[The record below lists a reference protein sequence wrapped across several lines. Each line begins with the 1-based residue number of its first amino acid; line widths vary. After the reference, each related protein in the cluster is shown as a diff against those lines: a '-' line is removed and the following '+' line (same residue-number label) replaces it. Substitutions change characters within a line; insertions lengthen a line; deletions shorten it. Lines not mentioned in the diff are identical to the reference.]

1 MSIRKLLKEISNT
14 DFVTKYKNDYSSP
27 YLNSIMKYVKP
38 EYWEWVVNKLTD
50 NNNEGLSLVISLL
63 SKFDKLKGKLQTTDI
78 NKLGSV
84 EDLAN
89 LIKTYNNQ
97 FLKNISKEEG
107 GNILYEDDNLLIVN
121 PLTYEKACYYDSNGI
136 GCDNTSGSYTF
147 DKTYGPRTSKKIINI
162 VDKNNPENK
171 LTFIFDG
178 LNTPDYFRGYQRLN
192 GEQSLMDQIPNFE
205 TVNSFIIQYLEDEFP
220 GYYRNFNFHQVKKA
234 IDKIEMEKRIAL
246 EKKAKMDEA
255 NERRVNNE
263 WELGPDCPT
272 IGLKAHAL
280 FDHLSSSGE
289 IEVLDEEG
297 QERKRDLLSR
307 KVELEDEYDSSDQVR
322 EDLLAQIDQIED
334 ELSEFDDYMDVYDM
348 IPDGERYDLQR
359 FEVGNTGE
367 EYTVGDS
374 DEMDDA
380 LREYV
385 EEMVKTEGYDSFA
398 SWVKESAIDEDQI
411 IDWFQNYYDDV
422 VYQEP
427 EHYLDESQRQLDS
440 EQVEKIKIIEAR
452 TIQAEEEILRLER
465 IMDDVEDENYI
476 EKIEG
481 RVEQLKEYISELDDL
496 KQEIEDN
503 PEGGF
508 DDNDIEVAIEERMDD
523 VRYDPVSHAE
533 DYGLEMDSFID
544 EDKFVDTVIENDG
557 YETMSHNDGQVYEEP
572 VEGTT
577 YYIIKL

>member
-50 NNNEGLSLVISLL
+50 NNNEGLSLVISYLN
-63 SKFDKLKGKLQTTDI
+63 KFDKLKGKLQTTDI
-78 NKLGSV
+78 NKLGSI
-84 EDLAN
+84 EDLVN

-97 FLKNISKEEG
+97 FLKNKTNDVD

-136 GCDNTSGSYTF
+136 GCNSMGSYTF
-147 DKTYGPRTSKKIINI
+147 DRTYGPRTSKKIINI
-162 VDKNNPENK
+162 IDKNNPENK
-171 LTFIFDG
+171 LTVIFDG
-178 LNTPDYFRGYQRLN
+178 LNTPQFYRGFQRIYD
-192 GEQSLMDQIPNFE
+192 EQSLIDQIPNFE
-205 TVNSFIIQYLEDEFP
+205 TVYSFIIQYLEDEFS
-220 GYYRNFNFHQVKKA
+220 GYYKNFDFHQVKKDV
-234 IDKIEMEKRIAL
+234 DKKEMEKRIAL
-246 EKKAKMDEA
+246 ENKVKMDEA
-255 NERRVNNE
+255 NERRVNDE

-297 QERKRDLLSR
+297 QQRKRDLLNR

-348 IPDGERYDLQR
+348 IPDGERYGVQR
-359 FEVGNTGE
+359 FEVGDSGE

-385 EEMVKTEGYDSFA
+385 EDMVKTEGYDHFSN
-398 SWVKESAIDEDQI
+398 WVKEQAIDEDQI

-440 EQVEKIKIIEAR
+440 QQVEKIKIIEAR
-452 TIQAEEEILRLER
+452 TIQTEEEILRLGR
-465 IMDDVEDENYI
+465 IMDEIEDDDKI
-476 EKIEG
+476 GKIES
-481 RVEQLKEYISELDDL
+481 RIEQLREYISELDDL
-496 KQEIEDN
+496 KEEIEDN
-503 PEGGF
+503 PEGDF
-508 DDNDIEVAIEERMDD
+508 DDADIEVAIEERMDD
-523 VRYDPVSHAE
+523 VRYNPISHAE
-533 DYGLEMDSFID
+533 DYGLETDGFVD
-544 EDKFVDTVIENDG
+544 EDKFIETVIENDG
-557 YETMSHNDGQVYEEP
+557 YELMSHNDGDVNEEA
-572 VEGTT
+572 VEGTI

>member
-14 DFVTKYKNDYSSP
+14 DFVAKYKNDYSLP
-27 YLNSIMKYVKP
+27 YLNSIIKYVKP

-50 NNNEGLSLVISLL
+50 NNNEGLALVISYL
-63 SKFDKLKGKLQTTDI
+63 SKFDKLKNKLQTTDI
-78 NKLGSV
+78 NKLGSI
-84 EDLAN
+84 EDLVN

-97 FLKNISKEEG
+97 FLKNKTNDVD

-121 PLTYEKACYYDSNGI
+121 PLTYEKACYYDSNGV
-136 GCDNTSGSYTF
+136 GCNSMGSYTF
-147 DKTYGPRTSKKIINI
+147 ERTYGPGTSKKIINI
-162 VDKNNPENK
+162 IDKNNPENK
-171 LTFIFDG
+171 LTVVFEG
-178 LNTPDYFRGYQRLN
+178 MNTPQFYRGFQRIYD
-192 GEQSLMDQIPNFE
+192 EQSLMEEIPNFE
-205 TVNSFIIQYLEDEFP
+205 TVYSFIIQYLEDEFY
-220 GYYRNFNFHQVKKA
+220 GYYKNFDYHQLKKG
-234 IDKIEMEKRIAL
+234 IDKKEMEKRIAA
-246 EKKAKMDEA
+246 EKKLKMDEA
-255 NERRVNNE
+255 NERRINDE

-297 QERKRDLLSR
+297 QQRKRDLLNR

-322 EDLLAQIDQIED
+322 EDLLTQINQIED

-348 IPDGERYDLQR
+348 IPNGEHYDLQK
-359 FEVGNTGE
+359 FEAGSSGD

-374 DEMDDA
+374 DDMDSA

-385 EEMVKTEGYDSFA
+385 EDMVKTEGYDHFS
-398 SWVKESAIDEDQI
+398 SWVKEQSIDEDQV
-411 IDWFQNYYDDV
+411 IDWFQSYYDDV

-440 EQVEKIKIIEAR
+440 NQEEKIKIIDAR
-452 TIQAEEEILRLER
+452 TIQAEEEIIRLER
-465 IMDDVEDENYI
+465 IMDDVEDESYVD
-476 EKIEG
+476 KIES
-481 RVEQLKEYISELDDL
+481 RIDQLKEYIDEIETL
-496 KQEIEDN
+496 KQEIIDN
-503 PEGGF
+503 PEGDF
-508 DDNDIEVAIEERMDD
+508 DDSDIDNAIEERMDE
-523 VRYDPVSHAE
+523 VRYDPIRHAE
-533 DYGLEMDSFID
+533 DYGLEIDSFID

-557 YETMSHNDGQVYEEP
+557 YELMSHNDGDVHEES

>member
-50 NNNEGLSLVISLL
+50 NNNEGLSLVISYLN
-63 SKFDKLKGKLQTTDI
+63 KFDKLKGKLQTTDI
-78 NKLGSV
+78 NKLGSI
-84 EDLAN
+84 EDLVN

-97 FLKNISKEEG
+97 FLKNKTNDVD

-136 GCDNTSGSYTF
+136 GCNSMGSYTF
-147 DKTYGPRTSKKIINI
+147 DRTYGPRTSKKIINI
-162 VDKNNPENK
+162 IDKNNPENK
-171 LTFIFDG
+171 LTVIFDG
-178 LNTPDYFRGYQRLN
+178 LNTPQFYRGFQRIYD
-192 GEQSLMDQIPNFE
+192 EQSLIDQIPNFE
-205 TVNSFIIQYLEDEFP
+205 TVYSFIIQYLEDEFY
-220 GYYRNFNFHQVKKA
+220 GYYKNFDFHQVKKDV
-234 IDKIEMEKRIAL
+234 DKKEMEKRIAL
-246 EKKAKMDEA
+246 ENKVKMDEA
-255 NERRVNNE
+255 NERRVNDE

-297 QERKRDLLSR
+297 QQRKRDLLNR

-348 IPDGERYDLQR
+348 IPDGERYGVQR
-359 FEVGNTGE
+359 FEVGDSGE

-385 EEMVKTEGYDSFA
+385 EDMVKTEGYDHFSN
-398 SWVKESAIDEDQI
+398 WVKEQAIDEDQI

-440 EQVEKIKIIEAR
+440 QQVEKIKIIEAR
-452 TIQAEEEILRLER
+452 TIQTEEEILRLGR
-465 IMDDVEDENYI
+465 IMDEIEDDDKI
-476 EKIEG
+476 EKIES
-481 RVEQLKEYISELDDL
+481 RIEQLREYISELDDL
-496 KQEIEDN
+496 KEEIEDN
-503 PEGGF
+503 PEGDF
-508 DDNDIEVAIEERMDD
+508 DDADIEVAIEERMDD
-523 VRYDPVSHAE
+523 VRYNPISHAE
-533 DYGLEMDSFID
+533 DYGLEMDGFVD
-544 EDKFVDTVIENDG
+544 EDKFIETVIENDG
-557 YETMSHNDGQVYEEP
+557 YELMSHNDGDVNEEA
-572 VEGTT
+572 VEGTI

>member
-50 NNNEGLSLVISLL
+50 NNNEGLSLVISYLN
-63 SKFDKLKGKLQTTDI
+63 KFDKLKGKLQTTDI
-78 NKLGSV
+78 NKLGSI
-84 EDLAN
+84 EDLVN

-97 FLKNISKEEG
+97 FLKNKTNDVD

-121 PLTYEKACYYDSNGI
+121 PLTYEKACYYDSNGT
-136 GCDNTSGSYTF
+136 GCNSGGSYTF
-147 DKTYGPRTSKKIINI
+147 DRTYGPRTTKKIINI
-162 VDKNNPENK
+162 IDKNNPENK
-171 LTFIFDG
+171 LTVIFDG
-178 LNTPDYFRGYQRLN
+178 LNNPSYYRGVQRMN
-192 GEQSLMDQIPNFE
+192 DEQSFIDQIPNFE
-205 TVNSFIIQYLEDEFP
+205 TVYSFIVQYLEDEFS
-220 GYYRNFNFHQVKKA
+220 GYYKNFDFHQVKKDV
-234 IDKIEMEKRIAL
+234 DKKEMEKRIAL
-246 EKKAKMDEA
+246 ENKVKMDEA
-255 NERRVNNE
+255 NERRVNDE

-297 QERKRDLLSR
+297 QQRKRDLLNR

-348 IPDGERYDLQR
+348 IPDGERYGVQR
-359 FEVGNTGE
+359 FEVGDSGE

-385 EEMVKTEGYDSFA
+385 EDMVKTEGYDHFS
-398 SWVKESAIDEDQI
+398 SWVKEQAIDEDQI

-440 EQVEKIKIIEAR
+440 QQVEKIKIIEAR
-452 TIQAEEEILRLER
+452 TIQTEEEILRLGR
-465 IMDDVEDENYI
+465 IMDEIEDDDKI
-476 EKIEG
+476 GKIES
-481 RVEQLKEYISELDDL
+481 RIEQLREYISELDDL
-496 KQEIEDN
+496 KEEIEDN
-503 PEGGF
+503 PEGDF
-508 DDNDIEVAIEERMDD
+508 NDADIEVAIEERMDE
-523 VRYDPVSHAE
+523 VSRNPISHAE
-533 DYGLEMDSFID
+533 DYGLETDGFVD
-544 EDKFVDTVIENDG
+544 EDKFIETVIENDG
-557 YETMSHNDGQVYEEP
+557 YELMSHNDGDVNEEV
-572 VEGTT
+572 VEGTI

>member
-14 DFVTKYKNDYSSP
+14 DFVTKYKNDYSSA

-50 NNNEGLSLVISLL
+50 NNNEGLSLVISYLN
-63 SKFDKLKGKLQTTDI
+63 KFDKLKGKLQTTDI
-78 NKLGSV
+78 NKLGSI
-84 EDLAN
+84 EDLVN

-97 FLKNISKEEG
+97 FLKNKTNDVD

-136 GCDNTSGSYTF
+136 GCNSMGSYTF
-147 DKTYGPRTSKKIINI
+147 DRTYGPRTSKKIINI
-162 VDKNNPENK
+162 IDKNNPENK
-171 LTFIFDG
+171 LTVIFDG
-178 LNTPDYFRGYQRLN
+178 LNTPQFYRGFQRIYD
-192 GEQSLMDQIPNFE
+192 EQSLIDQIPNFE
-205 TVNSFIIQYLEDEFP
+205 TVYSFIIQYLEDEFS
-220 GYYRNFNFHQVKKA
+220 GYYKNFDFHQVKKDV
-234 IDKIEMEKRIAL
+234 DKKEMEKRIAL
-246 EKKAKMDEA
+246 ENKISMEAA
-255 NERRVNNE
+255 NERRVNDE

-297 QERKRDLLSR
+297 QQRKRDLLNR

-348 IPDGERYDLQR
+348 IPDGERYGVQR
-359 FEVGNTGE
+359 FEVGDSGE

-385 EEMVKTEGYDSFA
+385 EDMVKTEGYDHFSN
-398 SWVKESAIDEDQI
+398 WVKEQAIDEDQI

-440 EQVEKIKIIEAR
+440 QQVEKIKIIEAR
-452 TIQAEEEILRLER
+452 TIQTEEEILRLGR
-465 IMDDVEDENYI
+465 IMDEIEDDDKI
-476 EKIEG
+476 GKIES
-481 RVEQLKEYISELDDL
+481 RIEQLREYISELDDL
-496 KQEIEDN
+496 KEEIEDN
-503 PEGGF
+503 PEGDF
-508 DDNDIEVAIEERMDD
+508 DDADIEVAIEERMDD
-523 VRYDPVSHAE
+523 VRYNPISHAE
-533 DYGLEMDSFID
+533 DYGLEMDGFVD
-544 EDKFVDTVIENDG
+544 EDKFIETVIENDG
-557 YETMSHNDGQVYEEP
+557 YELMSHNDGDVNEEA
-572 VEGTT
+572 VEGTI

>member
-14 DFVTKYKNDYSSP
+14 DFVTKYKNDYSSA

-50 NNNEGLSLVISLL
+50 NNNEGLSLVISYLN
-63 SKFDKLKGKLQTTDI
+63 KFDKLKGKLQTTDI
-78 NKLGSV
+78 NKLGSI
-84 EDLAN
+84 EDLVN

-97 FLKNISKEEG
+97 FLKNKTNDVD

-136 GCDNTSGSYTF
+136 GCNSMGSYTF
-147 DKTYGPRTSKKIINI
+147 DRTYGPRTSKKIINI
-162 VDKNNPENK
+162 IDKNNPENK
-171 LTFIFDG
+171 LTVIFDG
-178 LNTPDYFRGYQRLN
+178 LNTPQFYRGFQRIYD
-192 GEQSLMDQIPNFE
+192 EQSLIDQIPNFE
-205 TVNSFIIQYLEDEFP
+205 TVYSFIIQYLEDEFY
-220 GYYRNFNFHQVKKA
+220 GYYKNFDFHQVKKDV
-234 IDKIEMEKRIAL
+234 DKKEMEKRIAL
-246 EKKAKMDEA
+246 ENKVKMDEA
-255 NERRVNNE
+255 NERRVNDE

-297 QERKRDLLSR
+297 QQRKRDLLNR

-348 IPDGERYDLQR
+348 IPDGERYGVQR
-359 FEVGNTGE
+359 FEVGDSGE

-385 EEMVKTEGYDSFA
+385 EDMVKTEGYDHFSN
-398 SWVKESAIDEDQI
+398 WVKEQAIDEDQI

-440 EQVEKIKIIEAR
+440 QQVEKIKIIEAR
-452 TIQAEEEILRLER
+452 TIQTEEEILRLGR
-465 IMDDVEDENYI
+465 IMDEIEDDDKI
-476 EKIEG
+476 EKIES
-481 RVEQLKEYISELDDL
+481 RIEQLREYISELDDL
-496 KQEIEDN
+496 KEEIEDN
-503 PEGGF
+503 PEGDF
-508 DDNDIEVAIEERMDD
+508 DDADIEVAIEERMDD
-523 VRYDPVSHAE
+523 VRYNPISHAE
-533 DYGLEMDSFID
+533 DYGLEMDGFVD
-544 EDKFVDTVIENDG
+544 EDKFIETVIENDG
-557 YETMSHNDGQVYEEP
+557 YELMSHNDGDVNEEA
-572 VEGTT
+572 VEGTI

>member
-14 DFVTKYKNDYSSP
+14 DFVTKYKNDYSSA

-50 NNNEGLSLVISLL
+50 NNNEGLSLVISYLN
-63 SKFDKLKGKLQTTDI
+63 KFDKLKGKLQTTDI
-78 NKLGSV
+78 NKLGSI
-84 EDLAN
+84 EDLVN

-97 FLKNISKEEG
+97 FLKNKTNDVD

-136 GCDNTSGSYTF
+136 GCNSMGSYTF
-147 DKTYGPRTSKKIINI
+147 DRTYGPRTSKKIINI
-162 VDKNNPENK
+162 IDKNNPENK
-171 LTFIFDG
+171 LTVIFDG
-178 LNTPDYFRGYQRLN
+178 LNTPQFYRGFQRIYD
-192 GEQSLMDQIPNFE
+192 EQSLIDQIPNFE
-205 TVNSFIIQYLEDEFP
+205 TVYSFIIQYLEDEFS
-220 GYYRNFNFHQVKKA
+220 GYYKNFDFHQVKKDV
-234 IDKIEMEKRIAL
+234 DKKEMEKRIAL
-246 EKKAKMDEA
+246 ENKVKMDEA
-255 NERRVNNE
+255 NERRVNDE

-297 QERKRDLLSR
+297 QQRKRDLLNR

-348 IPDGERYDLQR
+348 IPDGERYGVQR
-359 FEVGNTGE
+359 FEVGDSGE

-385 EEMVKTEGYDSFA
+385 EDMVKTEGYDHFSN
-398 SWVKESAIDEDQI
+398 WVKEQAIDEDQI

-440 EQVEKIKIIEAR
+440 QQVEKIKIIEAR
-452 TIQAEEEILRLER
+452 TIQTEEEILRLGR
-465 IMDDVEDENYI
+465 IMDEIEDDDKI
-476 EKIEG
+476 EKIES
-481 RVEQLKEYISELDDL
+481 RIEQLREYISELDDL
-496 KQEIEDN
+496 KEEIEDN
-503 PEGGF
+503 PEGDF
-508 DDNDIEVAIEERMDD
+508 DDADIEVAIEERMDD
-523 VRYDPVSHAE
+523 VRYNPISHAE
-533 DYGLEMDSFID
+533 DYGLEMDGFVD
-544 EDKFVDTVIENDG
+544 EDKFIETVIENDG
-557 YETMSHNDGQVYEEP
+557 YELMSHNDGDVNEEA
-572 VEGTT
+572 VEGTI

>member
-50 NNNEGLSLVISLL
+50 NNNEGLSLVISYLN
-63 SKFDKLKGKLQTTDI
+63 KFDKLKGKLQTTDI
-78 NKLGSV
+78 NKLGSI
-84 EDLAN
+84 EDLVN

-97 FLKNISKEEG
+97 FLKNKTNDVD

-121 PLTYEKACYYDSNGI
+121 PLTYEKACYYDSNGV
-136 GCDNTSGSYTF
+136 GCNSMGSYTF
-147 DKTYGPRTSKKIINI
+147 DRTYGPRTSKKIINI
-162 VDKNNPENK
+162 IDKNNPENK
-171 LTFIFDG
+171 LTVVFEG
-178 LNTPDYFRGYQRLN
+178 MNTPQFYRGFQRIYD
-192 GEQSLMDQIPNFE
+192 EQSLMDQIPNFE
-205 TVNSFIIQYLEDEFP
+205 TVYSFIVQYLEDEFS
-220 GYYRNFNFHQVKKA
+220 GYYKNFDFHQVKKDV
-234 IDKIEMEKRIAL
+234 DKKEMEKRIAA
-246 EKKAKMDEA
+246 EKKLKMDEA

-297 QERKRDLLSR
+297 QQRKRDLLNR

-348 IPDGERYDLQR
+348 IPDGERYGVQR
-359 FEVGNTGE
+359 FEVGDSGE

-385 EEMVKTEGYDSFA
+385 EDMVKTEGYDHFS
-398 SWVKESAIDEDQI
+398 SWVKEQAIDEDQI

-440 EQVEKIKIIEAR
+440 QQEEKIKIIEAR
-452 TIQAEEEILRLER
+452 SIQTEEEILRLGR
-465 IMDDVEDENYI
+465 IMDEIEDDDKI
-476 EKIEG
+476 GKIES
-481 RVEQLKEYISELDDL
+481 RIEQLREYISELDDL
-496 KQEIEDN
+496 KEEIEDN
-503 PEGGF
+503 PEGDF
-508 DDNDIEVAIEERMDD
+508 DDADIEVAIEERMDD
-523 VRYDPVSHAE
+523 VRYNPISHAE
-533 DYGLEMDSFID
+533 DYGLEMDGFVD
-544 EDKFVDTVIENDG
+544 EDKFIETVIENDG
-557 YETMSHNDGQVYEEP
+557 YELMSHNDGDVNEEA
-572 VEGTT
+572 VEGTI

>member
-50 NNNEGLSLVISLL
+50 NNNEGLSLVISYLN
-63 SKFDKLKGKLQTTDI
+63 KFDKLKGKLQTTDI
-78 NKLGSV
+78 NKLGSI
-84 EDLAN
+84 EDLVN

-97 FLKNISKEEG
+97 FLKNKTNDVD

-136 GCDNTSGSYTF
+136 GCNSIGSYTF
-147 DKTYGPRTSKKIINI
+147 DRTYGPRTSKKIINI
-162 VDKNNPENK
+162 IDKNNPENK
-171 LTFIFDG
+171 LTVIFDG
-178 LNTPDYFRGYQRLN
+178 LNTPQFYRGFQRIDD
-192 GEQSLMDQIPNFE
+192 EQSLIDQIPNFE
-205 TVNSFIIQYLEDEFP
+205 TVYSFIIQYLEDEFY
-220 GYYRNFNFHQVKKA
+220 GYYKNFDFHQVKKDV
-234 IDKIEMEKRIAL
+234 DKKEMEKRIAL
-246 EKKAKMDEA
+246 ENKVKMDEA
-255 NERRVNNE
+255 NERRVNDE

-297 QERKRDLLSR
+297 QQRKRDLLNR

-348 IPDGERYDLQR
+348 IPDGERYGLQR
-359 FEVGNTGE
+359 FEVGDSGE

-385 EEMVKTEGYDSFA
+385 EDMVKTEGYDHFS
-398 SWVKESAIDEDQI
+398 SWVKEQAIDEDQI

-440 EQVEKIKIIEAR
+440 QQVEKIKIIEAR
-452 TIQAEEEILRLER
+452 TIQTEEEILRLGR
-465 IMDDVEDENYI
+465 IMDEIEDDDKI
-476 EKIEG
+476 GKIES
-481 RVEQLKEYISELDDL
+481 RIEQLREYISELDDL
-496 KQEIEDN
+496 KEEIEDN
-503 PEGGF
+503 PEGDF
-508 DDNDIEVAIEERMDD
+508 DDADIEVAIEERMDE
-523 VRYDPVSHAE
+523 VSRNPIGHAE
-533 DYGLEMDSFID
+533 DYGLETDGFVD
-544 EDKFVDTVIENDG
+544 EDKFIETVIENDG
-557 YETMSHNDGQVYEEP
+557 YELMSHNDGDVNEEA
-572 VEGTT
+572 VEGTI

>member
-50 NNNEGLSLVISLL
+50 NNNEGLSLVISYLN
-63 SKFDKLKGKLQTTDI
+63 KFDKLKGKLQTTDI
-78 NKLGSV
+78 NKLGSI
-84 EDLAN
+84 EDLVN

-97 FLKNISKEEG
+97 FLKNKTNDVD

-121 PLTYEKACYYDSNGI
+121 PLTYEKACYYDSNGV
-136 GCDNTSGSYTF
+136 GCNSIGSYTF
-147 DKTYGPRTSKKIINI
+147 ERTYGPRTSKKIINI
-162 VDKNNPENK
+162 IDKNNPENK
-171 LTFIFDG
+171 LTVVFEG
-178 LNTPDYFRGYQRLN
+178 MNTPQFYRGFQRIYD
-192 GEQSLMDQIPNFE
+192 EQSLMDQIPNFE
-205 TVNSFIIQYLEDEFP
+205 TVYSFIVQYLEDEFS
-220 GYYRNFNFHQVKKA
+220 GYYKNFDFHQVKKDV
-234 IDKIEMEKRIAL
+234 DKKEMEKRIAA
-246 EKKAKMDEA
+246 EKKLKMDEA

-297 QERKRDLLSR
+297 QQRKRDLLNR

-348 IPDGERYDLQR
+348 IPDGERYGVQR
-359 FEVGNTGE
+359 FEVGDSGE

-385 EEMVKTEGYDSFA
+385 EDMVKTEGYDHFS
-398 SWVKESAIDEDQI
+398 SWVKEQAIDEDQI

-440 EQVEKIKIIEAR
+440 QQEEKIKIIEAR
-452 TIQAEEEILRLER
+452 SIQTEEEILRLGR
-465 IMDDVEDENYI
+465 IMDEIEDDDKI
-476 EKIEG
+476 GKIES
-481 RVEQLKEYISELDDL
+481 RIEQLREYISELDDL
-496 KQEIEDN
+496 KEEIEDN
-503 PEGGF
+503 PEGDF
-508 DDNDIEVAIEERMDD
+508 DDADIEVAIEERMDD
-523 VRYDPVSHAE
+523 VRYNPISHAE
-533 DYGLEMDSFID
+533 DYGLEMGDFID
-544 EDKFVDTVIENDG
+544 EDKFIETVIENDG
-557 YETMSHNDGQVYEEP
+557 YELMSHNDGDVNEEA
-572 VEGTT
+572 VEGTI

>member
-1 MSIRKLLKEISNT
+1 MSIRKLLKEISDT
-14 DFVTKYKNDYSSP
+14 DFVTKYKNDYSSA

-50 NNNEGLSLVISLL
+50 NNNEGLSLVISYLN
-63 SKFDKLKGKLQTTDI
+63 KFDKLKGKLQTTDI
-78 NKLGSV
+78 NKLGSI
-84 EDLAN
+84 EDLVN

-97 FLKNISKEEG
+97 FLKNIVNDVDA
-107 GNILYEDDNLLIVN
+107 NILYEDDNLLIVN
-121 PLTYEKACYYDSNGI
+121 PLTYEKACYYDSNGV
-136 GCDNTSGSYTF
+136 GCNSIGSYTF
-147 DKTYGPRTSKKIINI
+147 ERTYGPRTSKKIINI
-162 VDKNNPENK
+162 IDKNNPENK
-171 LTFIFDG
+171 LTVVFEG
-178 LNTPDYFRGYQRLN
+178 MNTPQFYRGFQRIYD
-192 GEQSLMDQIPNFE
+192 EQSLMDQIPNFE
-205 TVNSFIIQYLEDEFP
+205 TVYSFIIQYLEDEFY
-220 GYYRNFNFHQVKKA
+220 GYYKNFDFHQVKKA
-234 IDKIEMEKRIAL
+234 VDKKEMEKRIAA
-246 EKKAKMDEA
+246 EKKLKMDEA

-297 QERKRDLLSR
+297 QQRKIDLLNR

-348 IPDGERYDLQR
+348 IPDGERYGLQR
-359 FEVGNTGE
+359 FEVGDSGE

-385 EEMVKTEGYDSFA
+385 EDMVKTEGYDHFS
-398 SWVKESAIDEDQI
+398 SWVKEQAIDEDQI
-411 IDWFQNYYDDV
+411 IEWFQSYYDDV

-440 EQVEKIKIIEAR
+440 QQVEKIKIIEAR
-452 TIQAEEEILRLER
+452 TIQTEEEILRLSR
-465 IMDDVEDENYI
+465 MMDEIDDDNKTQ
-476 EKIEG
+476 KIES
-481 RVEQLKEYISELDDL
+481 RIEQLREYISELDDL
-496 KQEIEDN
+496 KEEIEDN
-503 PEGGF
+503 PEGDF
-508 DDNDIEVAIEERMDD
+508 DDADIEVAIEERMDD
-523 VRYDPVSHAE
+523 VRYNPISHAE
-533 DYGLEMDSFID
+533 DYGLEMDGFVD
-544 EDKFVDTVIENDG
+544 EDKFIETVIENDG
-557 YETMSHNDGQVYEEP
+557 YELMSHNDGDVNEET
-572 VEGTT
+572 VEGTI

>member
-14 DFVTKYKNDYSSP
+14 DFVTKYKNDYSSA

-50 NNNEGLSLVISLL
+50 NNNEGLSLVISYLN
-63 SKFDKLKGKLQTTDI
+63 KFDKLKGKLQTTDI
-78 NKLGSV
+78 NKLGSI
-84 EDLAN
+84 EDLVN

-97 FLKNISKEEG
+97 FLKNKTNDVD

-136 GCDNTSGSYTF
+136 GCNSMGSYTF
-147 DKTYGPRTSKKIINI
+147 DRTYGPRTSKKIINI
-162 VDKNNPENK
+162 IDKNNPENK
-171 LTFIFDG
+171 LTVIFDG
-178 LNTPDYFRGYQRLN
+178 LNTPQFYRGFQRIYD
-192 GEQSLMDQIPNFE
+192 EQSLIDQIPNFE
-205 TVNSFIIQYLEDEFP
+205 TVYSFIIQYLEDEFS
-220 GYYRNFNFHQVKKA
+220 GYYKNFDFHQVKKDV
-234 IDKIEMEKRIAL
+234 DKKEMEKRIAL
-246 EKKAKMDEA
+246 ENKVKMDEA
-255 NERRVNNE
+255 NERRVNDE

-297 QERKRDLLSR
+297 QQRKRDLLNR

-348 IPDGERYDLQR
+348 IPDGERYGVQR
-359 FEVGNTGE
+359 FEVGDSGE

-385 EEMVKTEGYDSFA
+385 EDMVKTEGYDHFSN
-398 SWVKESAIDEDQI
+398 WVKEQAIDEDQI

-440 EQVEKIKIIEAR
+440 QQVEKIKIIEAR
-452 TIQAEEEILRLER
+452 TIQTEEEILRLGR
-465 IMDDVEDENYI
+465 IMDEIEDDDKI
-476 EKIEG
+476 GKIES
-481 RVEQLKEYISELDDL
+481 RIEQLREYISELDDL
-496 KQEIEDN
+496 KEEIEDN
-503 PEGGF
+503 PEGDF
-508 DDNDIEVAIEERMDD
+508 DDADIEVAIEERMDD
-523 VRYDPVSHAE
+523 VRYNPISHAE
-533 DYGLEMDSFID
+533 DYGLETDGFVD
-544 EDKFVDTVIENDG
+544 EDKFIETVIENDG
-557 YETMSHNDGQVYEEP
+557 YELMSHNDGDVNEEA
-572 VEGTT
+572 VEGTI

>member
-14 DFVTKYKNDYSSP
+14 DFVTKYKNDYSSA

-50 NNNEGLSLVISLL
+50 NNNEGLSLVISYLN
-63 SKFDKLKGKLQTTDI
+63 KFDKLKGKLQTTDI
-78 NKLGSV
+78 NKLGSI
-84 EDLAN
+84 EDLVN

-97 FLKNISKEEG
+97 FLKNKTNDVD

-136 GCDNTSGSYTF
+136 GCNSMGSYTF
-147 DKTYGPRTSKKIINI
+147 DRTYGPRTSKKIINI
-162 VDKNNPENK
+162 IDKNNPENK
-171 LTFIFDG
+171 LTVIFDG
-178 LNTPDYFRGYQRLN
+178 LNTPQFYRGFQRIYD
-192 GEQSLMDQIPNFE
+192 EQSLIDQIPNFE
-205 TVNSFIIQYLEDEFP
+205 TVYSFIIQYLEDEFS
-220 GYYRNFNFHQVKKA
+220 GYYKNFDFHQVKKDV
-234 IDKIEMEKRIAL
+234 DKKEMEKRIAL
-246 EKKAKMDEA
+246 ENKVKMDEA
-255 NERRVNNE
+255 NERRVNDE

-297 QERKRDLLSR
+297 QQRKRDLLNR

-348 IPDGERYDLQR
+348 IPDGERYGVQR
-359 FEVGNTGE
+359 FEVGDSGE

-385 EEMVKTEGYDSFA
+385 EDMVKTEGYDHFS
-398 SWVKESAIDEDQI
+398 SWVKEQAIDEDQI

-440 EQVEKIKIIEAR
+440 QQVEKIKIIEAR
-452 TIQAEEEILRLER
+452 TIQTEEEILRLGR
-465 IMDDVEDENYI
+465 IMDEIEDDDKI
-476 EKIEG
+476 EKIES
-481 RVEQLKEYISELDDL
+481 RIEQLREYISELDDL
-496 KQEIEDN
+496 KEEIEDN
-503 PEGGF
+503 PEGDF
-508 DDNDIEVAIEERMDD
+508 DDADIEVAIEERMDD
-523 VRYDPVSHAE
+523 VRDNPISHAE
-533 DYGLEMDSFID
+533 DYGLEMDGFVD
-544 EDKFVDTVIENDG
+544 EDKFIETVIENDG
-557 YETMSHNDGQVYEEP
+557 YELMSHNDGDVNEEA
-572 VEGTT
+572 VEGTI

>member
-14 DFVTKYKNDYSSP
+14 DFVTKYKNDYSSA

-50 NNNEGLSLVISLL
+50 NNNEGLSLVISYLN
-63 SKFDKLKGKLQTTDI
+63 KFDKLKGKLQTTDI
-78 NKLGSV
+78 NKLGSI
-84 EDLAN
+84 EDLVN

-97 FLKNISKEEG
+97 FLKNKTNDVD

-136 GCDNTSGSYTF
+136 GCNSMGSYTF
-147 DKTYGPRTSKKIINI
+147 DRTYGPRTSKKIINI
-162 VDKNNPENK
+162 IDKNNPENK
-171 LTFIFDG
+171 LTVIFDG
-178 LNTPDYFRGYQRLN
+178 LNTPQFYRGFQRIYD
-192 GEQSLMDQIPNFE
+192 EQSLIDQIPNFE
-205 TVNSFIIQYLEDEFP
+205 TVYSFIIQYLEDEFS
-220 GYYRNFNFHQVKKA
+220 GYYKNFDFHQVKKDV
-234 IDKIEMEKRIAL
+234 DKKEMEKRIAL
-246 EKKAKMDEA
+246 ENKVKMDEA
-255 NERRVNNE
+255 NERRVNDE

-297 QERKRDLLSR
+297 QQRKRDLLNR

-348 IPDGERYDLQR
+348 IPDGERYGVQR
-359 FEVGNTGE
+359 FEVGDSGE

-385 EEMVKTEGYDSFA
+385 EDMVKTEGYDHFSN
-398 SWVKESAIDEDQI
+398 WVKEQAIDEDQI

-440 EQVEKIKIIEAR
+440 QQVEKIKIIEAR
-452 TIQAEEEILRLER
+452 TIQTEEEILRLGR
-465 IMDDVEDENYI
+465 IMDEIEDDDKI
-476 EKIEG
+476 GKIES
-481 RVEQLKEYISELDDL
+481 RIEQLREYISELDDL
-496 KQEIEDN
+496 KEEIEDN
-503 PEGGF
+503 PEGDF
-508 DDNDIEVAIEERMDD
+508 DDADIEVAIEERMDD
-523 VRYDPVSHAE
+523 VRYNPISHAE
-533 DYGLEMDSFID
+533 DYGLEMDGFVD
-544 EDKFVDTVIENDG
+544 EDKFIETVIENDG
-557 YETMSHNDGQVYEEP
+557 YELMSHNDGDVNEEA
-572 VEGTT
+572 VEGTI

>member
-50 NNNEGLSLVISLL
+50 NNNEGLSLVISYLN
-63 SKFDKLKGKLQTTDI
+63 KFDKLKGKLQTTDI
-78 NKLGSV
+78 NKLGSI
-84 EDLAN
+84 EDLVN

-97 FLKNISKEEG
+97 FLKNKTNDVD

-136 GCDNTSGSYTF
+136 GCNSMGSYTF
-147 DKTYGPRTSKKIINI
+147 DRTYGPRTSKKIINI
-162 VDKNNPENK
+162 IDKNNPENK
-171 LTFIFDG
+171 LTVIFDG
-178 LNTPDYFRGYQRLN
+178 LNTPQFYRGFQRIYD
-192 GEQSLMDQIPNFE
+192 EQSLIDQIPNFE
-205 TVNSFIIQYLEDEFP
+205 TVYSFIIQYLEDEFS
-220 GYYRNFNFHQVKKA
+220 GYYKNFDFHQVKKDV
-234 IDKIEMEKRIAL
+234 DKKEMEKRIAL
-246 EKKAKMDEA
+246 ENKVKMDEA
-255 NERRVNNE
+255 NERRVNDE

-297 QERKRDLLSR
+297 QQRKRDLLNR

-348 IPDGERYDLQR
+348 IPDGERYGVQR
-359 FEVGNTGE
+359 FEVGDSGE

-385 EEMVKTEGYDSFA
+385 EDMVKTEGYDHFSN
-398 SWVKESAIDEDQI
+398 WVKEQAIDEDQI

-440 EQVEKIKIIEAR
+440 QQVEKIKIIEAR
-452 TIQAEEEILRLER
+452 TIQTEEEILRLGR
-465 IMDDVEDENYI
+465 IMDEIEDDDKI
-476 EKIEG
+476 GKIES
-481 RVEQLKEYISELDDL
+481 RIEQLREYISELDDL
-496 KQEIEDN
+496 KEEIEDN
-503 PEGGF
+503 PEGDF
-508 DDNDIEVAIEERMDD
+508 DDADIEVAIEERMDD
-523 VRYDPVSHAE
+523 VRYNPISHAE
-533 DYGLEMDSFID
+533 DYGLEMDGFVD
-544 EDKFVDTVIENDG
+544 EDKFIETVIENDG
-557 YETMSHNDGQVYEEP
+557 YELMSHNDGDVNEEA
-572 VEGTT
+572 VEGTI